1 MNVLL
6 LAMLLAQAPQGQNTT
21 PRPGFRA
28 APPIF
33 QQNCGTCH
41 GHDGKQATSIT
52 DLQNYSPER
61 VYEAL
66 TTGKMK
72 DQAAQIS
79 DVQKRQIAEFLA
91 GRPVGS
97 DEAGDIKKMTNPCA
111 ANPPMLDPAA
121 GPAWNGWSPGTNNA
135 RFQAGSAAGLTAAQV
150 PNLKLKWAFGVPTAA
165 EMHSQPTIVSGRVFF
180 GSDAGYIYSLDAKT
194 GCVYWAFHA
203 DSGTRTAP
211 TIAPIQGQGTT
222 KSAVFFVD
230 VLTRVYA
237 LDAQTGKLLWKIR
250 AGAHPRSKSTG
261 SATVYDGRIYVPMSA
276 METTTGAVL
285 TYECCTFRGHV
296 TALDANTG
304 KKLWTTFVIPE
315 EAKPRGKNK
324 QGVTLYGPAGGSVWN
339 PPTVDPKRRRIYV
352 GTGNG
357 VSEPATEGTDSVIA
371 MDMDTGKIVWQ
382 HQEFKGDVFINNCRA
397 TGEPGD
403 NCPAKLGPD
412 YDFGGSALIMHTLPD
427 GRDVIIAGSKG
438 GVAVA
443 LDLDKNG
450 AVAWR
455 TNIAE
460 RPPSAAG
467 LIVFGGASDG
477 ENVYY
482 GLNQPGGGVAAV
494 RLADGSRPWTAK
506 LGATG
511 AGNPAATS
519 AIPGVI
525 FTGSADGNL
534 RALSMTDGQVLW
546 QYNTARDYETVNGV
560 AAKGGNMGQAG
571 ATIAG
576 GMVFVGSGYG
586 TGNSGFGNVLL
597 AFGPE

>member
-6 LAMLLAQAPQGQNTT
+6 LAALLLQAPQAQTT

-28 APPIF
+28 APALF

-41 GHDGKQATSIT
+41 DGKQAPSIT
-52 DLQNYSPER
+52 DLQNFSPER
-61 VYEAL
+61 VYETL

-91 GRPVGS
+91 ARPMGS
-97 DEAGDIKKMTNPCA
+97 DEAGDIKKMTNACPT
-111 ANPPMLDPAA
+111 NPPMPDPAA
-121 GPAWNGWSPGTNNA
+121 GPAWNGWSPGDKNA
-135 RFQAGSAAGLTAAQV
+135 RFQPAAAAGLAAAQV
-150 PNLKLKWAFGVPTAA
+150 SGLKLKWAFGVPKAA

-211 TIAPIQGQGTT
+211 TIAPIQGQGAT
-222 KSAVFFVD
+222 KYAVYFVD

-237 LDAQTGKLLWKIR
+237 VDAQTGKLLWKSL
-250 AGAHPRSKSTG
+250 AGAHPRAKSTG
-261 SATVYDGRIYVPMSA
+261 SATVYGGRIYVPMSA

-304 KKLWTTFVIPE
+304 KKLWTTFVIPDE
-315 EAKPRGKNK
+315 PKPRGKNK

-339 PPTVDPKRRRIYV
+339 PPTVDPKRHRVYV

-357 VSEPATEGTDSVIA
+357 VSEPTTDGTDSVIA

-382 HQEFKGDVFINNCRA
+382 HQEFRGDVFINNCRA

-403 NCPAKLGPD
+403 NCPEKLGPD
-412 YDFGGSALIMHTLPD
+412 YDFGGSALIMNTLPD
-427 GRDVIIAGSKG
+427 GRDVIVAGSKG
-438 GVAVA
+438 GVALA

-450 AVAWR
+450 AVVWR
-455 TNIAE
+455 TNVAE

-477 ENVYY
+477 QNVYY
-482 GLNQPGGGVAAV
+482 GLNQPGGGIAAV
-494 RLADGSRPWTAK
+494 KLSDGTRPWTAK
-506 LGATG
+506 IGTAG
-511 AGNPAATS
+511 PGNPAATS
-519 AIPGVI
+519 AIPGVV
-525 FTGSADGNL
+525 FTGSSDGTL
-534 RALSMTDGQVLW
+534 RALSTTDGQIVW
-546 QYNTARDYETVNGV
+546 QFNTARDFETVNGV
-560 AAKGGNMGQAG
+560 TAKGGNMGQAG

-576 GMVFVGSGYG
+576 GMVFIGSGYG
-586 TGNSGFGNVLL
+586 TGATGFGNVLL

>member
-6 LAMLLAQAPQGQNTT
+6 LAAVLLQAPQAQTT

-28 APPIF
+28 APALF

-41 GHDGKQATSIT
+41 DGKQAPSIT
-52 DLQNYSPER
+52 DLQNFSPER

-72 DQAAQIS
+72 DQAAQIPE
-79 DVQKRQIAEFLA
+79 VQKRQIAEFLA
-91 GRPVGS
+91 ARPMGS
-97 DEAGDIKKMTNPCA
+97 DEAGDIKKMTNACP
-111 ANPPMLDPAA
+111 ANPPMPDPAA
-121 GPAWNGWSPGTNNA
+121 GPAWNGWSPGDKNA
-135 RFQAGSAAGLTAAQV
+135 RFQPAAGAGLSAAQV
-150 PNLKLKWAFGVPTAA
+150 PGLRLKWAFGVPKAA

-222 KSAVFFVD
+222 KYAVYFVD

-237 LDAQTGKLLWKIR
+237 VDAQTGKLLWKSL
-250 AGAHPRSKSTG
+250 AGAHPRAKSTG

-304 KKLWTTFVIPE
+304 KKLWTTFVIPDE
-315 EAKPRGKNK
+315 PKPRGKNK

-339 PPTVDPKRRRIYV
+339 PPTVDPKRHRIYV

-403 NCPAKLGPD
+403 NCPEKLGPD

-427 GRDVIIAGSKG
+427 GRDVIVAGSKG
-438 GVAVA
+438 GVALA

-450 AVAWR
+450 AVVWR
-455 TNIAE
+455 TNVAE

-467 LIVFGGASDG
+467 LIVFGGSSDG
-477 ENVYY
+477 QNVYY
-482 GLNQPGGGVAAV
+482 GLNQPGGGIAAV
-494 RLADGSRPWTAK
+494 KLSDGSRPWTAK
-506 LGATG
+506 IGTAG
-511 AGNPAATS
+511 PGNPAATS
-519 AIPGVI
+519 AIPGVV
-525 FTGSADGNL
+525 FTGSSDGNL
-534 RALSMTDGQVLW
+534 RALSTTDGQVVW
-546 QYNTARDYETVNGV
+546 QFNTARDFETVNGV
-560 AAKGGNMGQAG
+560 TAKGGNMGQAG

-576 GMVFVGSGYG
+576 GMVFIGSGYG
-586 TGNSGFGNVLL
+586 TGATGFGNVLL